1 MSSEG
6 TARIKSG
13 GRLISDRNRKVIMAE
28 PDERATF
35 NQVGQEIVSCTE
47 SMGKVSPGAAEKR
60 EDHLVMDQ

>member
-1 MSSEG
+1 
-6 TARIKSG
+6 
-13 GRLISDRNRKVIMAE
+13 MAE